1 MAKSSRGLQVVAVAV
16 GVVAAS
22 VGCGDADAGTSA
34 GNGPKQYAF
43 TELVR
48 PVPCFPRALPIA
60 GDGAACAMTTA
71 RLLAQSSCDCE
82 KEGLSDAP
90 AELVQATRA
99 TLRRYGSCDN
109 AEGLACEAL
118 CVCVVPQLHDE
129 LAERCRSEPDAEDIA
144 GWCYVAPAQG
154 LGDPAEV
161 ASCNQENA
169 RELRLFGIAPG
180 TQRELTLSCYDP

>member
-1 MAKSSRGLQVVAVAV
+1 VSVVVGAVV
-16 GVVAAS
+16 AS
-22 VGCGDADAGTSA
+22 VGCSATEEDASA
-34 GNGPKQYAF
+34 GKGPKQYAF

-82 KEGLSDAP
+82 KEGLSVAP

-99 TLRRYGSCDN
+99 TLRRAGSCDN

-118 CVCVVPQLHDE
+118 CVCVVPQLHDA
-129 LAERCRSEPDAEDIA
+129 LAERCRSEPEAEDIA

-161 ASCNQENA
+161 ANCNQENA
-169 RELRLFGIAPG
+169 RELRLFGIGPG
-180 TQRELTLSCYDP
+180 PQRELTLSCYDP